1 MMWITPMLLILVSF
15 STSQAANYC
24 EDVIRECQEQD
35 PTFWTRCYEDRI
47 GTCRP
52 RSRIYRGFFRQ
63 TVNSSQETEASP
75 TNEHRVQIPSSA
87 LQKSRGAGS
96 EEEEVLV
103 VATVINSTHFQQ
115 SPPPRKGRGLLPFQP
130 IQGTVLGG
138 LVLVVRA
145 GNYPVRNLTQP
156 IKLFFSR
163 DKTVGKG
170 TCVFWQLSEDAS
182 GAGRWSADGC
192 ITSNTGA
199 EFTCSCNHLSFFAV
213 LVNPDISVD
222 ERNAVS
228 LNYITY
234 VGSSLSVLFAF
245 ISLFIYVGLQRR
257 RPEKVIG
264 IHIQLTVA
272 LFCLHLGFLLCS
284 FWVLLLNE
292 TEDSRVCQGLGLFLH
307 WSLLATFT
315 WIALEG
321 FHLYLLL
328 VRVFNIYVRRY
339 LLKLSL
345 VGWGLPTLVAVV
357 CGILGVYGKYD
368 LQYKDSNNH
377 TSRSHICWLSSEFA
391 QRRIVGYF
399 TVGFLCLVTL
409 YNSCM
414 LVIVVFKLW
423 KIRGGKR
430 GYESSSDWKK
440 MMKEKG
446 PQLWKDCATVL
457 SLSWVLGLPWGVAST
472 TYLKVSLPGIYMF
485 TILNSLQGVFMF
497 LWSLALS
504 CKSRSDSNSSVNDP
518 SSQKMMITS
527 FKN

>member
-1 MMWITPMLLILVSF
+1 MLWITLMLLILVCF
-15 STSQAANYC
+15 STSQAADYC
-24 EDVIRECQEQD
+24 EDVIRDCQQH
-35 PTFWTRCYEDRI
+35 PTNWTRCYEDRI
-47 GTCRP
+47 AICRP
-52 RSRIYRGFFRQ
+52 RSRLFQGFFRQ
-63 TVNSSQETEASP
+63 RVNSSQETEASP
-75 TNEHRVQIPSSA
+75 TNKHRVQIPSSA
-87 LQKSRGAGS
+87 LQKSRGPAS
-96 EEEEVLV
+96 EEEVLV
-103 VATVINSTHFQQ
+103 VATVINSTYFQQ
-115 SPPPRKGRGLLPFQP
+115 SPPLRKERRLLPLQP
-130 IQGTVLGG
+130 MVNFGTVLGG

-145 GNYPVRNLTQP
+145 GNCPVRNLTQP
-156 IKLFFSR
+156 IKLFFSH
-163 DKTVGKG
+163 DKMVGKG
-170 TCVFWQLSEDAS
+170 TCMFWQVSEDAS
-182 GAGRWSADGC
+182 GAGQWSADGC

-199 EFTCSCNHLSFFAV
+199 EFICSCNHLSFFAV

-222 ERNAVS
+222 ERNVVN
-228 LNYITY
+228 LDYITY

-245 ISLFIYVGLQRR
+245 IGFFIYVGLQRL
-257 RPEKVIG
+257 RPEKAIG
-264 IHIQLTVA
+264 IHLQLTVA

-292 TEDSRVCQGLGLFLH
+292 TEDSWVCRGLGLFLH

-315 WIALEG
+315 WLALEG

-328 VRVFNIYVRRY
+328 IRVFNIYVRKY

-368 LQYKDSNNH
+368 LEYKDSNNH
-377 TSRSHICWLSSEFA
+377 TSRSHICWLSSGFA
-391 QRRIVGYF
+391 QRRAVGYV
-399 TVGFLCLVTL
+399 TVAFLCLVTL

-414 LVIVVFKLW
+414 LVLVVFKLW
-423 KIRGGKR
+423 KIRGGQR
-430 GYESSSDWKK
+430 GYENSSDWKK

-446 PQLWKDCATVL
+446 PRLWKDCATVL

-472 TYLKVSLPGIYMF
+472 TYLEVSLPGIYIF

-504 CKSRSDSNSSVNDP
+504 CKSRSGSNSSVNDP
-518 SSQKMMITS
+518 SSQKMMTTS